1 MTEAPKNAPKGGKE
15 DQMSLQRRL
24 TLFFVLI
31 VILPL
36 VAAGYV
42 VQRVVVGEI
51 SRRAVLA
58 LDPALDAAVAV
69 YNARVRDMP
78 DDVRTTVERPRLAR
92 LIEDRDRDGAKEF
105 LVAGLER
112 ARELDFLILLDG
124 DGDVLGHARR
134 LADFVDGFERPDPGD
149 ILATDDLSG
158 AAFHRTDPI
167 PVRVRGAGAVGS
179 VVGGFWLDRSVL
191 IGATAGTVELS
202 LVSDGRVVASTARLE
217 GPVEVGAFGTGTF
230 ETDIGGDAKAKARPL
245 DGGQMALVSS
255 TADEPIDALSNKVL
269 AYMAALLLLAL
280 AVVTALAYLL
290 ARLIT
295 QPLEELSAGAAAIAE
310 GRFDHRI
317 QVRSKDEVGQL
328 AEAFND
334 MTDTL
339 GETVSAL
346 SSSRDQLRRAIRR
359 VGDTLRSTHDLKQ
372 MLSSVLNTTVDA
384 IRADGAVLWMF
395 GSTREELYPARSVN
409 VDLDSLGRV
418 KVGEGVVG
426 LVAERSATVLLPQH
440 AGPRPSRAE
449 TNFPVMIAIPLY
461 SQDRIMGVI
470 SVHREDADDEFTEEE
485 FDYVVFL
492 GEQAGVAVE
501 NVLLHEEARRLSI
514 TDGLTGVWNRR
525 YFLMQF
531 PQVLAAAQRFQR
543 PFSVLMLDL
552 DTFKVVND
560 TYGHQRGDAIL
571 VEFAKRVD
579 RVIREVDTF
588 ARYGGEEFICLLS
601 ETDVN
606 GARTTAEKI
615 LEAVRS
621 EPFGLPGEHP
631 LTITV
636 SIGIASYPVHG
647 ESYKALVGAADR
659 ALYRAKQEGRDRMC
673 TAAEG
678 EPPPLK
684 LAT

>member
-1 MTEAPKNAPKGGKE
+1 
-15 DQMSLQRRL
+15 MSLQRRL

-42 VQRVVVGEI
+42 VQRVVVREI

-69 YNARVRDMP
+69 YNERVSDMP
-78 DDVRTTVERPRLAR
+78 DDVRTTVERPRLAK
-92 LIEDRDRDGAKEF
+92 LIEARDEDEVAEFLRDG
-105 LVAGLER
+105 LRR
-112 ARELDFLILLDG
+112 ARELDFLILLDRR
-124 DGDVLGHARR
+124 GDVLGRAAR
-134 LADFVDGFERPDPGD
+134 AGDFTEGFELPPPRDLLRDGELAGPG
-149 ILATDDLSG
+149 
-158 AAFHRTDPI
+158 FNRTRPI
-167 PVRVRGAGAVGS
+167 PVKVGGGGSVGS
-179 VVGGFWLDRSVL
+179 VVGGFWLDRSILV
-191 IGATAGTVELS
+191 GATPDTVELS
-202 LVSDGRVVASTARLE
+202 LVSDGVVVASTADLD
-217 GPVEVGAFGTGTF
+217 GPVAVGDYGTGTF
-230 ETDIGGDAKAKARPL
+230 ETDIGGPASAKARAL
-245 DGGQMALVSS
+245 DGGDMALVSS
-255 TADEPIDALSNKVL
+255 TVDEPIRAVSDKVI

-280 AVVTALAYLL
+280 AVVTGLAYLL

-334 MTDTL
+334 MTDRL

-359 VGDTLRSTHDLKQ
+359 VGDTLRSTHDMKQ

-395 GSTREELYPARSVN
+395 GSTREELYPARGVN
-409 VDLDSLGRV
+409 VDLDTLGRV
-418 KVGEGVVG
+418 KVGEGIVG
-426 LVAERSATVLLPQH
+426 LVAERSANVLLPQH
-440 AGPRPSRAE
+440 SGLRPSRAE
-449 TNFPVMIAIPLY
+449 AGFPVMIAIPLV

-470 SVHREDADDEFTEEE
+470 SVHRRDPNDVFTEEE

-501 NVLLHEEARRLSI
+501 NVLLHEEAQRLSI

-531 PQVLAAAQRFQR
+531 PQVIAAAQRFQR

-552 DTFKVVND
+552 DSFKTVND
-560 TYGHQRGDAIL
+560 TFGHQRGDAIL
-571 VEFAKRVD
+571 VEFSKRVD

-601 ETDVN
+601 ETDLQ

-615 LEAVRS
+615 LDAIRS
-621 EPFGLPGEHP
+621 EPFGVPGEQP

-647 ESYKALVGAADR
+647 ETYKALVGAADR
-659 ALYRAKQEGRDRMC
+659 ALYKAKQLGRDRVC
-673 TAAEG
+673 TAS
-678 EPPPLK
+678 EPEPPLK

>member
-1 MTEAPKNAPKGGKE
+1 
-15 DQMSLQRRL
+15 MSLQRRL

-51 SRRAVLA
+51 SRRAVVA

-78 DDVRTTVERPRLAR
+78 DDVRAAVQRPRLAR
-92 LIEDRDRDGAKEF
+92 LIDGGDPDEVKEF
-105 LVAGLER
+105 LVDALEG
-112 ARELDFLILLDG
+112 ARELDFLLLLDAEG
-124 DGDVLGHARR
+124 RILGHARSPGE
-134 LADFVDGFERPDPGD
+134 FVDGYQRPDPRE
-149 ILATDDLSG
+149 ILSAEAASG
-158 AAFHRTDPI
+158 PGFNRTRPI
-167 PVRVRGAGAVGS
+167 PVRVRGSGAVGS
-179 VVGGFWLDRSVL
+179 VVGGFWLDRSIL

-202 LVSDGRVVASTARLE
+202 LVSDGTVLASTATLD
-217 GPVEVGAFGTGTF
+217 GPTEIGSFDGDTF
-230 ETDIGGDAKAKARPL
+230 ETDIGGAASAKARPL
-245 DGGQMALVSS
+245 DGGDMALVSS
-255 TADEPIDALSNKVL
+255 TADAPIRAVSNKVL
-269 AYMAALLLLAL
+269 LYMAALLALAL
-280 AVVTALAYLL
+280 GVVTALAYLL

-295 QPLEELSAGAAAIAE
+295 QPLEELSEGAAAIAE

-339 GETVSAL
+339 GETVSEL

-359 VGDTLRSTHDLKQ
+359 VGDTLRSTHDMKQ

-395 GSTREELYPARSVN
+395 GSTREELYPARGVN

-418 KVGEGVVG
+418 KVGDGIVG
-426 LVAERSATVLLPQH
+426 LVAERSVNVLLPQQS
-440 AGPRPSRAE
+440 GLRPTPAE
-449 TNFPVMIAIPLY
+449 TNHPVMIAIPLY

-470 SVHREDADDEFTEEE
+470 EVHREDPADHFTEEE

-501 NVLLHEEARRLSI
+501 NVLLHEEAQRLSI

-531 PQVLAAAQRFQR
+531 PQALAAAQRFQR

-552 DTFKVVND
+552 DDFKAIND
-560 TYGHQRGDAIL
+560 NHGHQRGDAIL
-571 VEFAKRVD
+571 VEFSKRVT

-601 ETDVN
+601 ETDLQ
-606 GARTTAEKI
+606 GARVTAEKI
-615 LEAVRS
+615 LDAIRS
-621 EPFGLPGEHP
+621 EPFGVPGEPP

-636 SIGIASYPVHG
+636 SIGVASYPLHG
-647 ESYKALVGAADR
+647 ETYKSLVAAADKAL
-659 ALYRAKQEGRDRMC
+659 YSAKQGGRDRVC
-673 TAAEG
+673 TAT
-678 EPPPLK
+678 EPEPPLK

>member
-1 MTEAPKNAPKGGKE
+1 
-15 DQMSLQRRL
+15 MSLQRRL

-42 VQRVVVGEI
+42 VQRVVIGEI
-51 SRRAVLA
+51 TRRAALA
-58 LDPALDAAVAV
+58 LGPSLDAAVAV
-69 YNARVRDMP
+69 YNDRVADMD

-92 LIEDRDRDGAKEF
+92 LIDEGGRTAADSFLDRRLADSD
-105 LVAGLER
+105 
-112 ARELDFLILLDG
+112 ELDFLILLD
-124 DGDVLGHARR
+124 DAGDVLGKA
-134 LADFVDGFERPDPGD
+134 VRPGEFAPGVEPPKVRD
-149 ILATDDLSG
+149 IRKNDDASG
-158 AAFHRTDPI
+158 PGYNRTEAI
-167 PVRVRGAGAVGS
+167 PVRVQGDGRVGS
-179 VVGGFWLDRSVL
+179 VVGGFWLDRSILV
-191 IGATAGTVELS
+191 GASAGTVELS
-202 LVSDGRVVASTARLE
+202 LVADGVVIASTADLADSVTVRIPDSE
-217 GPVEVGAFGTGTF
+217 TF
-230 ETDIGGDAKAKARPL
+230 ETDIDGEAQAQARPL
-245 DGGQMALVSS
+245 PGGRMSLVSS
-255 TADEPIDALSNKVL
+255 TAQAPIQALSDRVL
-269 AYMAALLLLAL
+269 GYMAALLLLAL
-280 AVVTALAYLL
+280 AVVTGLAYLL

-295 QPLEELSAGAAAIAE
+295 QPLEELSEGAAAIAE

-317 QVRSKDEVGQL
+317 RVRSRDEVGQL

-339 GETVSAL
+339 GETVSEL

-359 VGDTLRSTHDLKQ
+359 IGDTLRSTHDMKQ

-395 GSTREELYPARSVN
+395 GSTREELYPARGVN

-418 KVGEGVVG
+418 RVGEGVVG
-426 LVAERSATVLLPQH
+426 LVAERSANVLLPQH
-440 AGPRPSRAE
+440 AGPRPSRSE
-449 TNFPVMIAIPLY
+449 TSFPVTIAIPLY

-470 SVHREDADDEFTEEE
+470 SVYRENPENLFTEEE

-501 NVLLHEEARRLSI
+501 NVLLHEEAQRLAI

-531 PQVLAAAQRFQR
+531 PQVIAAAQRFQR

-552 DTFKVVND
+552 DTFKVIND
-560 TYGHQRGDAIL
+560 THGHQRGDAVL

-601 ETDVN
+601 ETDLQ

-615 LEAVRS
+615 LDAVRS
-621 EPFGLPGEHP
+621 EPFGGPDEPP

-636 SIGIASYPVHG
+636 SIGIASYPHHG
-647 ESYKALVGAADR
+647 ETYKTLVGAADR
-659 ALYRAKQEGRDRMC
+659 ALYQAKHQGRDRVC
-673 TAAEG
+673 TAT
-678 EPPPLK
+678 EPEPPLK

>member
-1 MTEAPKNAPKGGKE
+1 
-15 DQMSLQRRL
+15 MSLQRRL

-36 VAAGYV
+36 AAAGYV
-42 VQRVVVGEI
+42 VQRVVVGEM

-69 YNARVRDMP
+69 YNARVRDMA
-78 DDVRTTVERPRLAR
+78 DDVRRTVEQPRLGE
-92 LIEDRDRDGAKEF
+92 LIDKGRPGKVKDF
-105 LVAGLER
+105 LVDALDRAG
-112 ARELDFLILLDG
+112 ELDFIVLLDDEG
-124 DGDVLGHARR
+124 RVLGHARGPG
-134 LADFVDGFERPDPGD
+134 DFVDGFERPDPGE
-149 ILATDDLSG
+149 IVGGGEVTG
-158 AAFHRTDPI
+158 PGFTRTQEI
-167 PVRVRGAGAVGS
+167 PVRVQGQGEVGS

-202 LVSDGRVVASTARLE
+202 MVAGGTIIASTADLD
-217 GPVEVGAFGTGTF
+217 GPARIGSFGPATF
-230 ETDIGGDAKAKARPL
+230 EADIGGAASAKGRLL
-245 DGGQMALVSS
+245 DGSDLALVSS
-255 TADEPIDALSNKVL
+255 TAEAPIRAVSDKVIL
-269 AYMAALLLLAL
+269 YMAALLLLAL
-280 AVVTALAYLL
+280 GAVTGLAYVL

-317 QVRSKDEVGQL
+317 QVRSRDEVGQL

-339 GETVSAL
+339 GETVSEL

-359 VGDTLRSTHDLKQ
+359 VGDTLRSTHDMKQ

-395 GSTREELYPARSVN
+395 GSTREELYPARGVN
-409 VDLDSLGRV
+409 VDLDALGRV

-426 LVAERSATVLLPQH
+426 LVAERSVNVMLPQQ
-440 AGPRPSRAE
+440 AGPRPTPAE
-449 TNFPVMIAIPLY
+449 TLYPVTIAIPLY

-470 SVHREDADDEFTEEE
+470 AVHRNDPADHFTEEE

-501 NVLLHEEARRLSI
+501 NVLLHEEAQRLSI

-531 PQVLAAAQRFQR
+531 PQALAAAQRFQR

-552 DTFKVVND
+552 DSFKAIND
-560 TYGHQRGDAIL
+560 THGHQRGDAIL
-571 VEFAKRVD
+571 VEFSKRVT

-601 ETDVN
+601 ETDLH
-606 GARTTAEKI
+606 GARTTAEKVLDAI
-615 LEAVRS
+615 RS
-621 EPFGLPGEHP
+621 EPFGSPGEQP

-636 SIGIASYPVHG
+636 SIGVASYPMHG
-647 ESYKALVGAADR
+647 DTYKALVAASDK
-659 ALYRAKQEGRDRMC
+659 ALYRAKQEGRDRVC
-673 TAAEG
+673 TAD
-678 EPPPLK
+678 EPEPPLK

>member
-1 MTEAPKNAPKGGKE
+1 
-15 DQMSLQRRL
+15 MSLQRRL

-36 VAAGYV
+36 AAAGYV
-42 VQRVVVGEI
+42 VQRVVVGEM

-69 YNARVRDMP
+69 YNDRVRDMAG
-78 DDVRTTVERPRLAR
+78 DVRTTVERPRLAK
-92 LIEDRDRDGAKEF
+92 LIARGDEDDAKEF
-105 LVAGLER
+105 LVGALARAGEI
-112 ARELDFLILLDG
+112 DFLILLDE
-124 DGDVLGHARR
+124 DGHVLGHAR
-134 LADFVDGFERPDPGD
+134 APGDFVEGFERPDPQE
-149 ILATDDLSG
+149 ILESG
-158 AAFHRTDPI
+158 GTTGRGFTRTRDI
-167 PVRVRGAGAVGS
+167 PVEVRGGGEVGF
-179 VVGGFWLDRSVL
+179 VVGGFWLDRSIL

-202 LVSDGRVVASTARLE
+202 LAAGETIIASTVDLGRPI
-217 GPVEVGAFGTGTF
+217 GIGSFGTGEF
-230 ETDIGGDAKAKARPL
+230 EADIGGPASAKARL
-245 DGGQMALVSS
+245 IDGGALALVSS
-255 TADEPIDALSNKVL
+255 TADAPIRAVSEKVIL
-269 AYMAALLLLAL
+269 YMAGLLLLAL
-280 AVVTALAYLL
+280 AAVTGLAYVL

-339 GETVSAL
+339 GETVSEL

-359 VGDTLRSTHDLKQ
+359 VGDTLRSTHDMKQ

-395 GSTREELYPARSVN
+395 GATREELYPARGVN
-409 VDLDSLGRV
+409 VDLDALGRV

-426 LVAERSATVLLPQH
+426 LVAERSVNVLLPQQ
-440 AGPRPSRAE
+440 AGPRPAPAE
-449 TNFPVMIAIPLY
+449 ANQPVTIAIPLY

-470 SVHREDADDEFTEEE
+470 AVHRNDPEDHFTEEE
-485 FDYVVFL
+485 FDWVVFL

-501 NVLLHEEARRLSI
+501 NVLLHEEAQRLSI

-531 PQVLAAAQRFQR
+531 PQALAAAQRFQR

-552 DTFKVVND
+552 DSFKTIND

-571 VEFAKRVD
+571 VEFSKRVT

-601 ETDVN
+601 ETDVH
-606 GARTTAEKI
+606 GARITAEKI

-621 EPFGLPGEHP
+621 EPFGTPGERP

-636 SIGIASYPVHG
+636 SIGIAAYPLHG
-647 ESYKALVGAADR
+647 DTYKGLVGAADR
-659 ALYRAKQEGRDRMC
+659 ALYRAKQEGRDRVC
-673 TAAEG
+673 TAT
-678 EPPPLK
+678 EPEPPLK

>member
-1 MTEAPKNAPKGGKE
+1 
-15 DQMSLQRRL
+15 MSLQRRL

-42 VQRVVVGEI
+42 VQRVVIGEI

-58 LDPALDAAVAV
+58 LDPSLDAAVAV
-69 YNARVRDMP
+69 YNDRVADMD

-92 LIEDRDRDGAKEF
+92 LIDERDAAATDAF
-105 LVAGLER
+105 LGRRLAGSD
-112 ARELDFLILLDG
+112 ELDFLILLD
-124 DGDVLGHARR
+124 DGGRVLGRAVRPGEFVPGFEAPRMRDVLAAR
-134 LADFVDGFERPDPGD
+134 GG
-149 ILATDDLSG
+149 SG
-158 AAFHRTDPI
+158 PAFNRTRDI
-167 PVRVRGAGAVGS
+167 PVKVRGAGDVGR
-179 VVGGFWLDRSVL
+179 VVGGFWLDRSILV
-191 IGATAGTVELS
+191 GASAGTVELS
-202 LVSDGRVVASTARLE
+202 LVSDGAVIASTADLDAAASVDT
-217 GPVEVGAFGTGTF
+217 PSSGTF
-230 ETDIGGDAKAKARPL
+230 EADIDGDAQARARPL
-245 DGGQMALVSS
+245 PGDGMSLVSS
-255 TADEPIDALSNKVL
+255 TAEEPIQALSDRVL
-269 AYMAALLLLAL
+269 GYMAALLLLAL
-280 AVVTALAYLL
+280 GVVTGLAYLL

-295 QPLEELSAGAAAIAE
+295 QPLEELSEGAAAIAE

-317 QVRSKDEVGQL
+317 KVRSRDEVGQL

-359 VGDTLRSTHDLKQ
+359 VGDTLRSTHDMKQ

-395 GSTREELYPARSVN
+395 GSTREELYPARGVK

-426 LVAERSATVLLPQH
+426 LVAERSANVLLPQH

-449 TNFPVMIAIPLY
+449 STFPVMIAIPLY

-470 SVHREDADDEFTEEE
+470 SVHREDPEDVFTEEE

-501 NVLLHEEARRLSI
+501 NVLLHEEAQRLAI

-531 PQVLAAAQRFQR
+531 PQVIAAAQRFQR

-552 DTFKVVND
+552 DSFKTIND
-560 TYGHQRGDAIL
+560 THGHQRGDAIL
-571 VEFAKRVD
+571 VEFSKRVD

-601 ETDVN
+601 ETDLQ

-615 LEAVRS
+615 LDAIRS
-621 EPFGLPGEHP
+621 EPFGGPGEQP

-636 SIGIASYPVHG
+636 SIGIASYPHHG
-647 ESYKALVGAADR
+647 ETYKALVGAADR
-659 ALYRAKQEGRDRMC
+659 ALYQAKQQGRDRVC
-673 TAAEG
+673 TAS
-678 EPPPLK
+678 EPEPPLK

>member
-1 MTEAPKNAPKGGKE
+1 
-15 DQMSLQRRL
+15 MSLQRRL

-69 YNARVRDMP
+69 YNARVQDMS
-78 DDVRTTVERPRLAR
+78 DDVRRTVERPRLAR
-92 LIEDRDRDGAKEF
+92 LIEERDRAGAKRF
-105 LVAGLER
+105 LVEALGRAGEV
-112 ARELDFLILLDG
+112 DFLVLLDG
-124 DGDVLGHARR
+124 DRRVLGHARR
-134 LADFVDGFERPDPGD
+134 AGEFVDGFERPDPGE
-149 ILATDDLSG
+149 IVAAGVG
-158 AAFHRTDPI
+158 AGPGFQRTQAIPI
-167 PVRVRGAGAVGS
+167 RVRGLGELGS
-179 VVGGFWLDRSVL
+179 VVGGFWLDRSILV
-191 IGATAGTVELS
+191 GATEDTVELS
-202 LVSDGRVVASTARLE
+202 VASGGRVVASTVELNE
-217 GPVEVGAFGTGTF
+217 PVRIGSFGAGTF
-230 ETDIGGDAKAKARPL
+230 EVDIEGEASAKARPL
-245 DGGQMALVSS
+245 DGGEVAFVSS
-255 TADEPIDALSNKVL
+255 TVDAPIRAVSEKVI

-280 AVVTALAYLL
+280 AVVTGLAYLL

-295 QPLEELSAGAAAIAE
+295 QPLEELSEGAAAIAE

-359 VGDTLRSTHDLKQ
+359 VGDTLRSTHDMKQ
-372 MLSSVLNTTVDA
+372 MLASVLNTTVDA

-395 GSTREELYPARSVN
+395 GTTREELYPARGVN
-409 VDLDSLGRV
+409 VDLDPLGRV

-426 LVAERSATVLLPQH
+426 LVAERSVNVLLPQQS
-440 AGPRPSRAE
+440 GLRPSPAE
-449 TNFPVMIAIPLY
+449 SKYPVMIAIPLY

-470 SVHREDADDEFTEEE
+470 SVHREDPADLFSEEE

-501 NVLLHEEARRLSI
+501 NVLPHEEAQRLSI

-531 PQVLAAAQRFQR
+531 PQALAAAQRFQR

-552 DTFKVVND
+552 DEFKAIND
-560 TYGHQRGDAIL
+560 SHGHQRGDAIL

-601 ETDVN
+601 ETDLN
-606 GARTTAEKI
+606 GARTTAEKVLDAI
-615 LEAVRS
+615 RS
-621 EPFGLPGEHP
+621 EPFGMPGEQP

-636 SIGIASYPVHG
+636 SIGIASYPLHG
-647 ESYKALVGAADR
+647 ETYKALVGAADR
-659 ALYRAKQEGRDRMC
+659 ALYRAKQAGRNRVC
-673 TAAEG
+673 TADEG
-678 EPPPLK
+678 EPPLK

>member
-1 MTEAPKNAPKGGKE
+1 
-15 DQMSLQRRL
+15 MSLQRRL

-69 YNARVRDMP
+69 YNARVDDLP
-78 DDVRTTVERPRLAR
+78 DDVRTTVERRRLAK
-92 LIEDRDRDGAKEF
+92 LIAGGRSDAAKEF
-105 LVAGLER
+105 LVESLARAGG
-112 ARELDFLILLDG
+112 LDFLILLDG
-124 DGDVLGHARR
+124 DGRVVGHARSPGE
-134 LADFVDGFERPDPGD
+134 FVDGFERPDPGE
-149 ILATDDLSG
+149 ILATEG
-158 AAFHRTDPI
+158 MTGRGFNRTHDI
-167 PVRVRGAGAVGS
+167 PVRVRGGETVGS
-179 VVGGFWLDRSVL
+179 VVGGFWLDRSIL

-202 LVSDGRVVASTARLE
+202 LAADGLVVASTADVGGSTRL
-217 GPVEVGAFGTGTF
+217 GAFGTETF
-230 ETDIGGDAKAKARPL
+230 EADIGGEASAKARLL
-245 DGGQMALVSS
+245 DGGEMALVSS
-255 TADEPIDALSNKVL
+255 TAEAPIRAVSDKVL
-269 AYMAALLLLAL
+269 LYMAALLLLAL
-280 AVVTALAYLL
+280 AIVSSLAYIL

-295 QPLEELSAGAAAIAE
+295 QPLEELSEGAAAIAE

-317 QVRSKDEVGQL
+317 NVRSKDEVGQL
-328 AEAFND
+328 AAAFND

-339 GETVSAL
+339 GETVREL
-346 SSSRDQLRRAIRR
+346 STSRDQLRRAIRR
-359 VGDTLRSTHDLKQ
+359 VGDTLRSTHDMKQ

-395 GSTREELYPARSVN
+395 GSTREELYPARGVN
-409 VDLDSLGRV
+409 VDLDALGRV

-426 LVAERSATVLLPQH
+426 LVAERSVNVLLPQQ
-440 AGPRPSRAE
+440 AGPRPTAAE
-449 TNFPVMIAIPLY
+449 SSHPVTIAIPLY

-470 SVHREDADDEFTEEE
+470 TVHREDPERHFTEEE

-501 NVLLHEEARRLSI
+501 NVLLHEEAQRLSI

-531 PQVLAAAQRFQR
+531 PQALAAAQRFQR

-552 DTFKVVND
+552 DGFKAIND
-560 TYGHQRGDAIL
+560 THGHQRGDAIL
-571 VEFAKRVD
+571 VEFTKRVT

-601 ETDVN
+601 ETDIH

-615 LEAVRS
+615 LDAIRS
-621 EPFGLPGEHP
+621 EPFGGAGEQP

-636 SIGIASYPVHG
+636 SIGVASYPLHG
-647 ESYKALVGAADR
+647 ETYKSLVEASDK
-659 ALYRAKQEGRDRMC
+659 ALYRAKQEGRDRVC
-673 TAAEG
+673 TAN
-678 EPPPLK
+678 EPEPPLK

>member
-1 MTEAPKNAPKGGKE
+1 
-15 DQMSLQRRL
+15 MSLQRRL

-69 YNARVRDMP
+69 YNARVEDVA
-78 DDVRTTVERPRLAR
+78 DDVRRTVSRPRLAK
-92 LIEDRDRDGAKEF
+92 LMESGSRDDVKDF
-105 LVAGLER
+105 LVGALSRAGEI
-112 ARELDFLILLDG
+112 DFLVLLDD
-124 DGDVLGHARR
+124 DGRVLGHARR
-134 LADFVDGFERPDPGD
+134 SGEFVTGVERPDPGE
-149 ILATDDLSG
+149 ILRAGGGTG
-158 AAFHRTDPI
+158 AGFHRTQDI
-167 PVRVRGAGAVGS
+167 PVKARGSGTLGS
-179 VVGGFWLDRSVL
+179 VVGGFWLDGSSLV
-191 IGATAGTVELS
+191 GATADAVELS
-202 LVSDGRVVASTARLE
+202 LAAGGRIVASTADVD
-217 GPVEVGAFGTGTF
+217 GPVDVGTFGTGTF
-230 ETDIGGDAKAKARPL
+230 ETEIDGKASAKARRL
-245 DGGQMALVSS
+245 DGRDVALVAS
-255 TADEPIDALSNKVL
+255 TVDAPIRAVSDKVL

-280 AVVTALAYLL
+280 AVVTALAHLL

-295 QPLEELSAGAAAIAE
+295 QPLEELSEGAAAIAE

-339 GETVSAL
+339 GETVNAL

-359 VGDTLRSTHDLKQ
+359 VGDTLRSTHDMKQ

-395 GSTREELYPARSVN
+395 GSTREELYPARGVN

-426 LVAERSATVLLPQH
+426 LVAERSVNALLPQH
-440 AGPRPSRAE
+440 TGLRPAPAE
-449 TNFPVMIAIPLY
+449 TGYPVMIAIPLI

-470 SVHREDADDEFTEEE
+470 SVHREDRADLFTEEE
-485 FDYVVFL
+485 FEYVVFL

-501 NVLLHEEARRLSI
+501 NVLLHEEAQRLSI

-531 PQVLAAAQRFQR
+531 PQALAAAQRFQR

-552 DTFKVVND
+552 DSFKAVND

-601 ETDVN
+601 ETDVH

-615 LEAVRS
+615 LEAIRS
-621 EPFGLPGEHP
+621 EPFGVPGENP

-636 SIGIASYPVHG
+636 SIGVAAYPLHG
-647 ESYKALVGAADR
+647 ETYKALVGGADR
-659 ALYRAKQEGRDRMC
+659 ALYRAKQEGRNRVC
-673 TAAEG
+673 IPGEG
-678 EPPPLK
+678 EPPLK

>member
-1 MTEAPKNAPKGGKE
+1 
-15 DQMSLQRRL
+15 MSLQRRL

-42 VQRVVVGEI
+42 VQRVVIGEI

-58 LDPALDAAVAV
+58 LAPSLDAAVAV
-69 YNARVRDMP
+69 YNDRVADIE
-78 DDVRTTVERPRLAR
+78 DDVRTTVERARLAR
-92 LIEDRDRDGAKEF
+92 LIDDRDAAAAGRF
-105 LVAGLER
+105 L
-112 ARELDFLILLDG
+112 ARRLADSDELDFLILLDG
-124 DGDVLGHARR
+124 RGRIVARAFR
-134 LADFVDGFERPDPGD
+134 PGEFAPGFERPRMRHVLDARGG
-149 ILATDDLSG
+149 SG
-158 AAFHRTDPI
+158 SGFNRTRAI
-167 PVRVRGAGAVGS
+167 PVSVRGAGEVGR
-179 VVGGFWLDRSVL
+179 VVGGFWLDRSIL
-191 IGATAGTVELS
+191 IGASAGTVELS
-202 LVSDGRVVASTARLE
+202 LVSDGAVIASTAGLDDVVSVDVPAS
-217 GPVEVGAFGTGTF
+217 GSF
-230 ETDIGGDAKAKARPL
+230 ETDIGGEGRAQARRLPG
-245 DGGQMALVSS
+245 DGMSLVAS
-255 TADEPIDALSNKVL
+255 TADEPIQALSDRVIG
-269 AYMAALLLLAL
+269 YMAALLLLAL
-280 AVVTALAYLL
+280 GVVTGLAYLL

-295 QPLEELSAGAAAIAE
+295 QPLEELSEGAAAIAE

-317 QVRSKDEVGQL
+317 RVRSRDEVGQL

-339 GETVSAL
+339 GDTVSAL

-359 VGDTLRSTHDLKQ
+359 VGDTLRSTHDMKQ

-395 GSTREELYPARSVN
+395 GPTREDLYPARGVN

-426 LVAERSATVLLPQH
+426 LVAERSANVLLPQH

-449 TNFPVMIAIPLY
+449 AAFPVMIAIPLY

-470 SVHREDADDEFTEEE
+470 SVHREDPEEVFTEEE
-485 FDYVVFL
+485 FDYIVFL

-501 NVLLHEEARRLSI
+501 NVLLHEEAQRLAI

-531 PQVLAAAQRFQR
+531 PQVIAAAQRFQR

-552 DTFKVVND
+552 DSFKVIND
-560 TYGHQRGDAIL
+560 THGHQRGDAIL

-579 RVIREVDTF
+579 RVIREVDIF

-601 ETDVN
+601 ETDLN

-615 LEAVRS
+615 LDAVRS
-621 EPFGLPGEHP
+621 EPFGAPGEQP

-636 SIGIASYPVHG
+636 SIGIASHPVHG
-647 ESYKALVGAADR
+647 ETYKALVGAADR
-659 ALYRAKQEGRDRMC
+659 ALYQAKQQGRDRVC
-673 TAAEG
+673 TAS
-678 EPPPLK
+678 EPEPPLK

>member
-1 MTEAPKNAPKGGKE
+1 
-15 DQMSLQRRL
+15 MSLQRRL

-42 VQRVVVGEI
+42 VQRVVVREI

-69 YNARVRDMP
+69 YNERVGDMP
-78 DDVRTTVERPRLAR
+78 DDVRITVERPRLAK
-92 LIEDRDRDGAKEF
+92 LIEGRDEDEVGEFLRDG
-105 LVAGLER
+105 LRR
-112 ARELDFLILLDG
+112 ARELDFLILLG
-124 DGDVLGHARR
+124 RRGEVIGRAAR
-134 LADFVDGFERPDPGD
+134 AGEFTEGFEPPALRELLEADG
-149 ILATDDLSG
+149 LSG
-158 AAFHRTDPI
+158 PGFNRTRPI
-167 PVRVRGAGAVGS
+167 PVKVGGGNAGS
-179 VVGGFWLDRSVL
+179 VVGGFWLDRSIL

-202 LVSDGRVVASTARLE
+202 LVSDGLVVASTAELDE
-217 GPVEVGAFGTGTF
+217 PVDVGAYGTGTF
-230 ETDIGGDAKAKARPL
+230 ETDIGGEASAKARPL
-245 DGGQMALVSS
+245 DGGEMALVSS
-255 TADEPIDALSNKVL
+255 TVDEPIRAVSDKVIT
-269 AYMAALLLLAL
+269 YMALLLLLAL
-280 AVVTALAYLL
+280 SVVTGLAYLL

-295 QPLEELSAGAAAIAE
+295 QPLEELSEGAAAIAE

-339 GETVSAL
+339 GETVRAL

-359 VGDTLRSTHDLKQ
+359 VGDTLRSTHDMKQ

-395 GSTREELYPARSVN
+395 GSTREELYPARGVG
-409 VDLDSLGRV
+409 VDLDALGRV
-418 KVGEGVVG
+418 KVGEGVIG
-426 LVAERSATVLLPQH
+426 LVAERSANVLLPQH
-440 AGPRPSRAE
+440 SGLRPSRAE
-449 TNFPVMIAIPLY
+449 TSFPVMIAIPLY
-461 SQDRIMGVI
+461 SQDRVMGVI
-470 SVHREDADDEFTEEE
+470 SVHREDPDDLFTEEE

-501 NVLLHEEARRLSI
+501 NVLLHEEAQRLSI

-531 PQVLAAAQRFQR
+531 PQVIAAAQRFQR

-552 DTFKVVND
+552 DSFKAIND

-601 ETDVN
+601 ETDLQ

-615 LEAVRS
+615 LDAVRS
-621 EPFGLPGEHP
+621 EPFGVPGEQP

-636 SIGIASYPVHG
+636 SIGIASYPLHG
-647 ESYKALVGAADR
+647 EAYKTLVGAADR
-659 ALYRAKQEGRDRMC
+659 ALYKAKQLGRDRVC
-673 TAAEG
+673 TAS
-678 EPPPLK
+678 EPEPPLK

>member
-1 MTEAPKNAPKGGKE
+1 
-15 DQMSLQRRL
+15 
-24 TLFFVLI
+24 
-31 VILPL
+31 
-36 VAAGYV
+36 
-42 VQRVVVGEI
+42 
-51 SRRAVLA
+51 
-58 LDPALDAAVAV
+58 
-69 YNARVRDMP
+69 
-78 DDVRTTVERPRLAR
+78 
-92 LIEDRDRDGAKEF
+92 
-105 LVAGLER
+105 
-112 ARELDFLILLDG
+112 
-124 DGDVLGHARR
+124 
-134 LADFVDGFERPDPGD
+134 
-149 ILATDDLSG
+149 
-158 AAFHRTDPI
+158 
-167 PVRVRGAGAVGS
+167 
-179 VVGGFWLDRSVL
+179 RSIL

-202 LVSDGRVVASTARLE
+202 LVSEGTVLASTAELE
-217 GPVEVGAFGTGTF
+217 GPTEVGSIGRETF
-230 ETDIGGDAKAKARPL
+230 EADIGGDASAKARLL
-245 DGGQMALVSS
+245 DGGAMALVSS
-255 TADEPIDALSNKVL
+255 TAEAPIRAVSNKVL
-269 AYMAALLLLAL
+269 LYMAALLLLAL
-280 AVVTALAYLL
+280 GVVTGLAYLL

-339 GETVSAL
+339 GETVSEL

-359 VGDTLRSTHDLKQ
+359 VGDTLRSTHDMKQ
-372 MLSSVLNTTVDA
+372 MLASVLNTTVDA

-395 GSTREELYPARSVN
+395 GSTREELYPARGVN

-426 LVAERSATVLLPQH
+426 LVAERSVNVLLPQQ
-440 AGPRPSRAE
+440 AGPRPTAAE
-449 TNFPVMIAIPLY
+449 TAHPVTIAIPLY

-470 SVHREDADDEFTEEE
+470 AVHRDDPDDHFTEEE

-501 NVLLHEEARRLSI
+501 NVLLHEEAQRLSI

-531 PQVLAAAQRFQR
+531 PQALAAAQRFQR

-552 DTFKVVND
+552 DSFKAIND
-560 TYGHQRGDAIL
+560 THGHQRGDAIL
-571 VEFAKRVD
+571 VEFAKRVT

-601 ETDVN
+601 ETDLH
-606 GARTTAEKI
+606 GARTTAEKVLDAI
-615 LEAVRS
+615 RS
-621 EPFGLPGEHP
+621 EPFGVPGEQP

-636 SIGIASYPVHG
+636 SIGVASYPVHG
-647 ESYKALVGAADR
+647 DTYKTLVGAADR
-659 ALYRAKQEGRDRMC
+659 ALYRAKQQGRDRVC
-673 TAAEG
+673 TAT
-678 EPPPLK
+678 EPEPPLK

>member
-1 MTEAPKNAPKGGKE
+1 
-15 DQMSLQRRL
+15 MSLQRRL

-58 LDPALDAAVAV
+58 LDPSLDAAVAV
-69 YNARVRDMP
+69 YNDRFSDM
-78 DDVRTTVERPRLAR
+78 DHDVRTTVERPKLAR
-92 LIEDRDRDGAKEF
+92 LIDDRDEAATERF
-105 LVAGLER
+105 LRRRLA
-112 ARELDFLILLDG
+112 ASDELDFLIL
-124 DGDVLGHARR
+124 
-134 LADFVDGFERPDPGD
+134 VDERGRVAGSAVSPGEFAPGFEAPGVPELLD
-149 ILATDDLSG
+149 ATGASG
-158 AAFHRTDPI
+158 SGFNRTRAI
-167 PVRVRGAGAVGS
+167 PVKVSGEGRVGE

-191 IGATAGTVELS
+191 VGASAGTVELS
-202 LVSDGRVVASTARLE
+202 LVSDGRAIASTAELDAPA
-217 GPVEVGAFGTGTF
+217 PVALPESGTF
-230 ETDIGGDAKAKARPL
+230 ETDIGGPGQAKARSLP
-245 DGGQMALVSS
+245 GGGMALVSS
-255 TADEPIDALSNKVL
+255 TADEPIRSLSDRVIG
-269 AYMAALLLLAL
+269 YMAALLLLAL
-280 AVVTALAYLL
+280 GVVTALAYLL

-295 QPLEELSAGAAAIAE
+295 QPLEELSEGAAAIAE

-317 QVRSKDEVGQL
+317 KVRSKDEVGQL

-339 GETVSAL
+339 GETVSEL

-359 VGDTLRSTHDLKQ
+359 VGDTLRSTHDMKQ

-395 GSTREELYPARSVN
+395 GSTREELYPARGVN
-409 VDLDSLGRV
+409 VDLDSLGRL

-426 LVAERSATVLLPQH
+426 LVAERSANILLPQH
-440 AGPRPSRAE
+440 SGVRPSRAE
-449 TNFPVMIAIPLY
+449 TAFRVMIAIPLY

-470 SVHREDADDEFTEEE
+470 AVHREDPDDLFTEEE

-501 NVLLHEEARRLSI
+501 NVLLHEEAQRLSI

-531 PQVLAAAQRFQR
+531 PQVIAAAQRFQR

-552 DTFKVVND
+552 DSFKAIND
-560 TYGHQRGDAIL
+560 THGHQRGDAIL

-601 ETDVN
+601 ETDLQ
-606 GARTTAEKI
+606 GARITAEKI
-615 LEAVRS
+615 LDAVRS
-621 EPFGLPGEHP
+621 EPFGGPGEQP

-636 SIGIASYPVHG
+636 SIGVASYPHHG
-647 ESYKALVGAADR
+647 ETYKALVGAADR
-659 ALYRAKQEGRDRMC
+659 ALYKAKQDGRDRVR
-673 TAAEG
+673 TAS
-678 EPPPLK
+678 EPEPPLK

>member
-1 MTEAPKNAPKGGKE
+1 
-15 DQMSLQRRL
+15 MSLQRRL

-78 DDVRTTVERPRLAR
+78 GDVRRTVEGPRLGR
-92 LIEDRDRDGAKEF
+92 VIDGASRADVKEF
-105 LVAGLER
+105 LVDGLER
-112 ARELDFLILLDG
+112 SGELDFLILVDEEG
-124 DGDVLGHARR
+124 KVLGHARR
-134 LADFVDGFERPDPGD
+134 PGEFVDGYERPDPGD
-149 ILATDDLSG
+149 ILSFDGTAG
-158 AAFHRTDPI
+158 PGFNRTQAI
-167 PVRVRGAGAVGS
+167 PVRVRGGDEVAS
-179 VVGGFWLDRSVL
+179 VVGGFWLDRTML

-202 LVSDGRVVASTARLE
+202 LVADGTVLASTIDLD
-217 GPVEVGAFGTGTF
+217 GPADVGSFGPGTF
-230 ETDIGGDAKAKARPL
+230 ETDLGGHASAKGRVL
-245 DGGQMALVSS
+245 DGGDLALVSS
-255 TADEPIDALSNKVL
+255 TVDAPIRAVSDKVL
-269 AYMAALLLLAL
+269 TYMAALLLLAL
-280 AVVTALAYLL
+280 AIVTGLAYLL

-295 QPLEELSAGAAAIAE
+295 QPLEELSEGAAAIAE

-359 VGDTLRSTHDLKQ
+359 VGDTLRSTHDMKQ
-372 MLSSVLNTTVDA
+372 MLASVINTTVDA

-395 GSTREELYPARSVN
+395 GSTREELYPARGVN

-426 LVAERSATVLLPQH
+426 LVAERSVNVLLPQQS
-440 AGPRPSRAE
+440 GLRPTPAE
-449 TNFPVMIAIPLY
+449 TTYPVTIAIPLY

-470 SVHREDADDEFTEEE
+470 AVHREDADDPFTEEE

-501 NVLLHEEARRLSI
+501 NVLLHEEAQRLSI

-531 PQVLAAAQRFQR
+531 PQALAAAQRFQR

-552 DTFKVVND
+552 DSFKAIND

-601 ETDVN
+601 ETDLH

-621 EPFGLPGEHP
+621 EPFGVPGEQP

-647 ESYKALVGAADR
+647 DTYKNLVGAADR
-659 ALYRAKQEGRDRMC
+659 ALYKAKQEGRDRVC
-673 TAAEG
+673 TAG
-678 EPPPLK
+678 EPEPPLK

>member
-1 MTEAPKNAPKGGKE
+1 
-15 DQMSLQRRL
+15 MSLQRRL

-69 YNARVRDMP
+69 YNARVHDMP
-78 DDVRTTVERPRLAR
+78 GDVRRTVERPDLAR
-92 LIEDRDRDGAKEF
+92 LMDGGEPEDVKEF
-105 LVAGLER
+105 LVGALDRAGD
-112 ARELDFLILLDG
+112 LDFLILLDEH
-124 DGDVLGHARR
+124 GDVLGHTRR
-134 LADFVDGFERPDPGD
+134 PAEFVDGVERPDPGD
-149 ILATDDLSG
+149 IVAAEGTTG
-158 AAFHRTDPI
+158 AGFNRTRAI
-167 PVRVRGAGAVGS
+167 PVEIRGRGIVGS
-179 VVGGFWLDRSVL
+179 VVGGFWLDRSIL

-202 LVSDGRVVASTARLE
+202 LVSDGRVLASTIDLDRPAKI
-217 GPVEVGAFGTGTF
+217 GSFGTGTF
-230 ETDIGGDAKAKARPL
+230 ETDLGGEASAKARTL
-245 DGGQMALVSS
+245 DGGEMALVSS
-255 TADEPIDALSNKVL
+255 TVDAPIRAVSDKVL
-269 AYMAALLLLAL
+269 TYMAVLLLLAL
-280 AVVTALAYLL
+280 AVVTGLAYLL

-295 QPLEELSAGAAAIAE
+295 QPLEELSQGAAAIAE

-317 QVRSKDEVGQL
+317 NVRSKDEVGQL

-339 GETVSAL
+339 GATVSEL

-359 VGDTLRSTHDLKQ
+359 VGDTLRSTHDMKQ

-384 IRADGAVLWMF
+384 IRADSAVLWMF
-395 GSTREELYPARSVN
+395 GSTREELYPARGVN

-426 LVAERSATVLLPQH
+426 LVAERSVNVLLPQQ
-440 AGPRPSRAE
+440 AGLRPTGAE
-449 TNFPVMIAIPLY
+449 AVHPVTIAIPLY

-470 SVHREDADDEFTEEE
+470 SVHRQDPEDHFTEEE

-501 NVLLHEEARRLSI
+501 NVLLHEEAQRLSI

-531 PQVLAAAQRFQR
+531 PQALAAAQRFQR

-552 DTFKVVND
+552 DTFKAIND
-560 TYGHQRGDAIL
+560 NYGHQRGDAIL

-601 ETDVN
+601 ETDIH
-606 GARTTAEKI
+606 GARITAEKI
-615 LEAVRS
+615 LDAVRS
-621 EPFGLPGEHP
+621 EPFGVPGEQP
-631 LTITV
+631 LSITV
-636 SIGIASYPVHG
+636 SIGIASYPAHG
-647 ESYKALVGAADR
+647 DAYKTLVGAADR
-659 ALYRAKQEGRDRMC
+659 ALYKAKQEGRDRVC
-673 TAAEG
+673 TAG
-678 EPPPLK
+678 EPEPPLK

>member
-1 MTEAPKNAPKGGKE
+1 
-15 DQMSLQRRL
+15 MSLQRRL

-36 VAAGYV
+36 FAAGYV

-58 LDPALDAAVAV
+58 LDRALDAAVAV
-69 YNARVRDMP
+69 YNARVDDMP
-78 DDVRTTVERPRLAR
+78 DDVRRTVERPRLAR
-92 LIEDRDRDGAKEF
+92 LIDGGRSPAVKEF
-105 LVAGLER
+105 VVESLER
-112 ARELDFLILLDG
+112 AAGLDFLILLD
-124 DGDVLGHARR
+124 DGGRVLGHARGPAEF
-134 LADFVDGFERPDPGD
+134 ADEFDRPDPGE
-149 ILATDDLSG
+149 ILAAGGMTG
-158 AAFHRTDPI
+158 RGFNRTNEI
-167 PVRVRGAGAVGS
+167 PVRVRGEDVVGS
-179 VVGGFWLDRSVL
+179 VVGGFWLDRSIL

-202 LVSDGRVVASTARLE
+202 LAAGDTLIASTADLE
-217 GPVEVGAFGTGTF
+217 GPTRIGPFGSGTF
-230 ETDIGGDAKAKARPL
+230 EADIGGEASAKARLL
-245 DGGQMALVSS
+245 DGGGMALVSS
-255 TADEPIDALSNKVL
+255 TAEAPINAVSDKVL
-269 AYMAALLLLAL
+269 MYMAALLLLAL
-280 AVVTALAYLL
+280 AIVTGLAYIL

-295 QPLEELSAGAAAIAE
+295 QPLEELSEGAAAIAE

-317 QVRSKDEVGQL
+317 HVRSKDEVGQL
-328 AEAFND
+328 ASAFND

-339 GETVSAL
+339 GETVREL

-359 VGDTLRSTHDLKQ
+359 VGDTLRSTHDMKQ

-395 GSTREELYPARSVN
+395 GSTREELYPARGVN
-409 VDLDSLGRV
+409 VDLDALGRV

-426 LVAERSATVLLPQH
+426 LVAERSVNVLLPQH
-440 AGPRPSRAE
+440 AGPRPAPAE
-449 TNFPVMIAIPLY
+449 AHYPVTIAIPLY

-470 SVHREDADDEFTEEE
+470 AVHREDPGDHFTEEE

-501 NVLLHEEARRLSI
+501 NVLLHEEAQRLSI

-531 PQVLAAAQRFQR
+531 PQALAAAQRFQR

-552 DTFKVVND
+552 DTFKAIND
-560 TYGHQRGDAIL
+560 THGHQRGDAIL
-571 VEFAKRVD
+571 VEFTKRVT
-579 RVIREVDTF
+579 RVIREDDTF

-601 ETDVN
+601 ETDLH

-615 LEAVRS
+615 RDAIRS
-621 EPFGLPGEHP
+621 EPFGSAGEPP

-636 SIGIASYPVHG
+636 SIGVASYPVHG
-647 ESYKALVGAADR
+647 DTYRALVEAADK
-659 ALYRAKQEGRDRMC
+659 ALYRAKEEGRDRVC
-673 TAAEG
+673 TAS
-678 EPPPLK
+678 EPEPPLK

>member
-1 MTEAPKNAPKGGKE
+1 
-15 DQMSLQRRL
+15 MSLQRRL

-69 YNARVRDMP
+69 YNARVHDMP
-78 DDVRTTVERPRLAR
+78 GDVRRTVERPRLAE
-92 LIEDRDRDGAKEF
+92 LIERGDHAEVKDF
-105 LVAGLER
+105 LVEGLDRAGD
-112 ARELDFLILLDG
+112 LDFLILLDDEG
-124 DGDVLGHARR
+124 RVLGHARR
-134 LADFVDGFERPDPGD
+134 LAEFVDGVERPDPGD
-149 ILATDDLSG
+149 ILDVEGTSG
-158 AAFHRTDPI
+158 PGFNRTRAIPI
-167 PVRVRGAGAVGS
+167 RVRGAGEVGS
-179 VVGGFWLDRSVL
+179 VVGGFWLDRSIL

-202 LVSDGRVVASTARLE
+202 LVSDGRVVASTLALDGPARI
-217 GPVEVGAFGTGTF
+217 GSFGEDTF
-230 ETDIGGDAKAKARPL
+230 EIDLAGQASAKGRPL
-245 DGGQMALVSS
+245 DGGGMALVSS
-255 TADEPIDALSNKVL
+255 TVDAPIRAVSDKVL
-269 AYMAALLLLAL
+269 TYMAALLLLAL
-280 AVVTALAYLL
+280 AVVTGLAYLL

-295 QPLEELSAGAAAIAE
+295 QPLEELSEGAAAIAE

-339 GETVSAL
+339 GETVNAL

-359 VGDTLRSTHDLKQ
+359 VGDTLRSTHDMKQ

-395 GSTREELYPARSVN
+395 GSTREELYPARGVN

-426 LVAERSATVLLPQH
+426 LVAERSVNVLLPQQT
-440 AGPRPSRAE
+440 GPRPTGAE
-449 TNFPVMIAIPLY
+449 TTHPVTIAIPLY

-470 SVHREDADDEFTEEE
+470 SVHREDPSDLFTEEE

-492 GEQAGVAVE
+492 GEQAGVAIE
-501 NVLLHEEARRLSI
+501 NVLLHEEAQRLSI

-531 PQVLAAAQRFQR
+531 PQALAAAQRFQR

-552 DTFKVVND
+552 DTFKAIND

-601 ETDVN
+601 ETDLH

-615 LEAVRS
+615 LDAIRS
-621 EPFGLPGEHP
+621 EPFGVPGEQP

-636 SIGIASYPVHG
+636 SIGIASYPMHG
-647 ESYKALVGAADR
+647 ETYKSLVGAADR
-659 ALYRAKQEGRDRMC
+659 ALYRAKQEGRDRVC
-673 TAAEG
+673 TAG
-678 EPPPLK
+678 EPEPPLK

>member
-1 MTEAPKNAPKGGKE
+1 
-15 DQMSLQRRL
+15 MSLQRRL

-42 VQRVVVGEI
+42 VQRVVMGEI
-51 SRRAVLA
+51 SRRAELA
-58 LDPALDAAVAV
+58 LGPSLDAAVAV
-69 YNARVRDMP
+69 YNDRVADME
-78 DDVRTTVERPRLAR
+78 DDVRTTVERPKLAKLIDRDDEVKTDGFLRRRLA
-92 LIEDRDRDGAKEF
+92 DSD
-105 LVAGLER
+105 
-112 ARELDFLILLDG
+112 ELDFLVLID
-124 DGDVLGHARR
+124 DRERVLGRAVRPGEF
-134 LADFVDGFERPDPGD
+134 APGFEAPGVREVLD
-149 ILATDDLSG
+149 AEDGSG
-158 AAFHRTDPI
+158 AGFNRTRAI
-167 PVRVRGAGAVGS
+167 PVKVAGEGEVGH
-179 VVGGFWLDRSVL
+179 VVGGFWLDRSILV
-191 IGATAGTVELS
+191 GASAGTVELS
-202 LVSDGRVVASTARLE
+202 LASETAVIASTADLE
-217 GPVEVGAFGTGTF
+217 RPVAVTIPGSDTF
-230 ETDIGGDAKAKARPL
+230 QTDIGGEGQAKARPL
-245 DGGQMALVSS
+245 PGDGMALISS
-255 TADEPIDALSNKVL
+255 TADDPIQSVADRVL
-269 AYMAALLLLAL
+269 GYMAALLVLAL
-280 AVVTALAYLL
+280 IVVTALAYLL

-295 QPLEELSAGAAAIAE
+295 QPLEELSEGAAAIAE

-317 QVRSKDEVGQL
+317 RVRSRDAVGQL

-339 GETVSAL
+339 GETVTEL

-359 VGDTLRSTHDLKQ
+359 VGDTLRSTHDMKQ

-384 IRADGAVLWMF
+384 IRAAGAVLWMF
-395 GSTREELYPARSVN
+395 GSTREELYPARGVN
-409 VDLDSLGRV
+409 VDLDSFARV

-426 LVAERSATVLLPQH
+426 LVAERSANVLLPQH
-440 AGPRPSRAE
+440 AGPRPSRGEAA
-449 TNFPVMIAIPLY
+449 FPVMIAIPLI

-470 SVHREDADDEFTEEE
+470 SVHREDAEDVFTEEE
-485 FDYVVFL
+485 FEYVVFL

-501 NVLLHEEARRLSI
+501 NVLLHEEAQRLSI

-531 PQVLAAAQRFQR
+531 PQVIAAAQRFQR

-552 DTFKVVND
+552 DSFKAIND

-601 ETDVN
+601 ETDVQ
-606 GARTTAEKI
+606 GARITAEKI
-615 LEAVRS
+615 LDAVRS
-621 EPFGLPGEHP
+621 EPFGGPGEQP

-636 SIGIASYPVHG
+636 SIGVASYPHHG
-647 ESYKALVGAADR
+647 DTYKALVGAADK
-659 ALYRAKQEGRDRMC
+659 ALYKAKQDGRDRVR
-673 TAAEG
+673 TAS
-678 EPPPLK
+678 EPEPPLK